1 MSVSITD
8 SSSISNNNNNNNL
21 IGINNSKTNNE
32 IIENNNEINSEN
44 KNNIS
49 KSQSSTIQKP
59 KKNSR
64 LSLLINQ
71 QIEQKS
77 NSYNDYKE
85 VYNNINE
92 NNINEEEY
100 YENNNNLITEKIN
113 IEIEINII
121 FEFEDTIHTIILNID
136 SNEKIINIIQK
147 AIEEFNNKDFETV
160 IKKKEFI
167 IHLNE
172 DDLDKYKLKKSK
184 KNKKPK
190 NDYPPFNNE
199 CLLKDIDCK
208 RFNLLFENSVVI
220 LNKKINLDKKD
231 NSCII
236 F

>member
-1 MSVSITD
+1 MSGSITN
-8 SSSISNNNNNNNL
+8 SSSISNINTNINNN
-21 IGINNSKTNNE
+21 
-32 IIENNNEINSEN
+32 IIEIDDSKKNKENINS
-44 KNNIS
+44 IS

-85 VYNNINE
+85 IYNNINE
-92 NNINEEEY
+92 NNDIIEEEY
-100 YENNNNLITEKIN
+100 PYKNDYYDKKIM
-113 IEIEINII
+113 IEIEVNII

-136 SNEKIINIIQK
+136 SNEKIINIIK
-147 AIEEFNNKDFETV
+147 KTIEEFNNKEFETV

-167 IHLNE
+167 IQLN
-172 DDLDKYKLKKSK
+172 DDLNKYKLKKSK

-199 CLLKDIDCK
+199 CILKDVDCK
-208 RFNLLFENSVVI
+208 RFNLLFENNQVI
-220 LNKKINLDKKD
+220 LNKKINKDKGD
-231 NSCII
+231 TSCI
-236 F
+236 FF

>member
-21 IGINNSKTNNE
+21 IETNKNNNE
-32 IIENNNEINSEN
+32 IIENNNEINREN

-71 QIEQKS
+71 QLEQKS

-92 NNINEEEY
+92 NNNIIEEE
-100 YENNNNLITEKIN
+100 YENNNNLINEKIN
-113 IEIEINII
+113 IEINII
-121 FEFEDTIHTIILNID
+121 FEFEDTIHTIFLNID

-147 AIEEFNNKDFETV
+147 AIEEFNNKDFETI

-167 IHLNE
+167 IHLN

-184 KNKKPK
+184 KNKTPK

-208 RFNLLFENSVVI
+208 RFNLLFENNVVI
-220 LNKKINLDKKD
+220 LNKKITKDKND
-231 NSCII
+231 NSCI
-236 F
+236 FF

>member
-1 MSVSITD
+1 MSASITN
-8 SSSISNNNNNNNL
+8 SSSISNINNNNN
-21 IGINNSKTNNE
+21 IIEINKNNNE
-32 IIENNNEINSEN
+32 INENNNEINE
-44 KNNIS
+44 KQINNIS

-71 QIEQKS
+71 QLEQKS

-92 NNINEEEY
+92 NNNIIEEE
-100 YENNNNLITEKIN
+100 YENNNNLINEKIN
-113 IEIEINII
+113 IEINII
-121 FEFEDTIHTIILNID
+121 FEFEDTIHTIFLNID

-147 AIEEFNNKDFETV
+147 AIEEFNNKDFETD

-167 IHLNE
+167 IHLN
-172 DDLDKYKLKKSK
+172 DVDLDKYKLKKSK

-208 RFNLLFENSVVI
+208 RFNLLFENNVVI
-220 LNKKINLDKKD
+220 LNKKITKDKND
-231 NSCII
+231 NSCI
-236 F
+236 FF

>member
-92 NNINEEEY
+92 NNIIED
-100 YENNNNLITEKIN
+100 ENNNNLITEKIN

-167 IHLNE
+167 IHLN
-172 DDLDKYKLKKSK
+172 DVDLDKYKLKKSK

>member
-1 MSVSITD
+1 MSASITN
-8 SSSISNNNNNNNL
+8 SSSISNINNNNN
-21 IGINNSKTNNE
+21 
-32 IIENNNEINSEN
+32 IIEINKNNNEINEN
-44 KNNIS
+44 NNNEINEKQINNIS

-92 NNINEEEY
+92 NNIIEEEY
-100 YENNNNLITEKIN
+100 YENNNNLINEKIN

-184 KNKKPK
+184 KNKTPK

-231 NSCII
+231 NSCI
-236 F
+236 FF

>member
-21 IGINNSKTNNE
+21 IETNKNNNE
-32 IIENNNEINSEN
+32 IIENNNEINREN

-100 YENNNNLITEKIN
+100 YKNNNNLINEKIN

-167 IHLNE
+167 IHLN

-184 KNKKPK
+184 KNKTPK

-199 CLLKDIDCK
+199 CILKDIDCK
-208 RFNLLFENSVVI
+208 RFNLLFENNQVI
-220 LNKKINLDKKD
+220 LNKKINKDKGD
-231 NSCII
+231 TSCI
-236 F
+236 FF

>member
-1 MSVSITD
+1 MSGSITN
-8 SSSISNNNNNNNL
+8 SSSISNINTNINNN
-21 IGINNSKTNNE
+21 
-32 IIENNNEINSEN
+32 IIEIDDSKKNKENINS
-44 KNNIS
+44 IS

-59 KKNSR
+59 KKSSR

-85 VYNNINE
+85 IYNNINE
-92 NNINEEEY
+92 NNDIIEEEY
-100 YENNNNLITEKIN
+100 PYKNDYYDKKIM
-113 IEIEINII
+113 IEIEVNII

-136 SNEKIINIIQK
+136 SNEKIINIIK
-147 AIEEFNNKDFETV
+147 KTIEEFNNKEFETV

-167 IHLNE
+167 NKLN
-172 DDLDKYKLKKSK
+172 DDLNKFKLKKSK

-208 RFNLLFENSVVI
+208 RFNLLFENNVLI
-220 LNKKINLDKKD
+220 LNKKINKDKND
-231 NSCII
+231 NSCL
-236 F
+236 FF

>member
-32 IIENNNEINSEN
+32 ITENNNEINSEN

-92 NNINEEEY
+92 NNINEE
-100 YENNNNLITEKIN
+100 
-113 IEIEINII
+113 
-121 FEFEDTIHTIILNID
+121 
-136 SNEKIINIIQK
+136 
-147 AIEEFNNKDFETV
+147 
-160 IKKKEFI
+160 
-167 IHLNE
+167 
-172 DDLDKYKLKKSK
+172 
-184 KNKKPK
+184 
-190 NDYPPFNNE
+190 
-199 CLLKDIDCK
+199 
-208 RFNLLFENSVVI
+208 
-220 LNKKINLDKKD
+220 
-231 NSCII
+231 
-236 F
+236 

>member
-32 IIENNNEINSEN
+32 IIENNNEINREN

-71 QIEQKS
+71 QLEQKS

-92 NNINEEEY
+92 NNNIIEEE
-100 YENNNNLITEKIN
+100 YENNNNLINEKIN
-113 IEIEINII
+113 IEINII
-121 FEFEDTIHTIILNID
+121 FEFEDTIHTIFLNID

-147 AIEEFNNKDFETV
+147 AIEEFNNIDFETI

-167 IHLNE
+167 IHLN

-184 KNKKPK
+184 KNKTPK

-208 RFNLLFENSVVI
+208 RFNLLFENNVVI
-220 LNKKINLDKKD
+220 LNKKITKDKND
-231 NSCII
+231 NSCI
-236 F
+236 FF